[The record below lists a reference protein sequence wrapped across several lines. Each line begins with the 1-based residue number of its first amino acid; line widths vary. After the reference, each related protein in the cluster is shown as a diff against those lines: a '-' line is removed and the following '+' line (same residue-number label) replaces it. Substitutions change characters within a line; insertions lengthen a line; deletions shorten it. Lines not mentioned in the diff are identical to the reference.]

1 MGMLIL
7 KKVYIISDVVYDV
20 MQALPG
26 RMAKLRAGG
35 AAALR
40 ELRRA
45 DEAEQLVATAAIA
58 NDAEDDSAHLLKKR
72 GLARV

>member
-1 MGMLIL
+1 
-7 KKVYIISDVVYDV
+7 

-45 DEAEQLVATAAIA
+45 DEEELLVAATATA
-58 NDAEDDSAHLLKKR
+58 NDVEHDSAHLLRKR
-72 GLARV
+72 GLAHV